1 MEGKLNSV
9 MERRRC
15 QVGQQDRHLGN
26 SAKKYKAEELCWNSV
41 GQMQKSVHFFFQVQS
56 LILKQSKNSDK
67 DKA

>member
-1 MEGKLNSV
+1 MKFV
-9 MERRRC
+9 ERRRC

-26 SAKKYKAEELCWNSV
+26 STKKYKAEELCLNSV
-41 GQMQKSVHFFFQVQS
+41 GQSKNQFIFFQVQS

>member
-41 GQMQKSVHFFFQVQS
+41 GQMQKSVHFF
-56 LILKQSKNSDK
+56 SKFNP
-67 DKA
+67 